1 MADKNLEINEKEAK
15 ELAAVWHVSQ
25 HPDGWKV
32 IRQGGV
38 KAIKTFDTQKEAIE
52 YAKQL
57 AKNNEGRYLI
67 HSQKGKIRAGQSFKE
82 K

>member
-1 MADKNLEINEKEAK
+1 MAKVNEVQEKEVK
-15 ELAAVWHVSQ
+15 ELDAVWHVSQ
-25 HPDGWKV
+25 HNDGWKV

-52 YAKQL
+52 FAKEL
-57 AKNNEGRYLI
+57 AKNNKGRMLI
-67 HSQKGKIRAGQSFKE
+67 HSTKGKIRGGSNYQE

>member
-1 MADKNLEINEKEAK
+1 MADKILNEEKEVK
-15 ELAAVWHVSQ
+15 ELDAVWHVSQ

-32 IRQGGV
+32 IRQGGT

-57 AKNNEGRYLI
+57 AKNNEGRILI
-67 HSQKGKIRAGQSFKE
+67 HGRNGKIRDGKNFQE